1 MWHLRFPGGI
11 WHGENMHTYVCIG
24 QENTVKKFQLLQRRL
39 ILKPV
44 LSPPPL
50 PPPLSKMAG
59 GVNTIWLGH
68 HLRTED
74 SLLFFRDWTSS
85 AVRGMFGTGHL
96 RAFCTG
102 IVNVTAGVLTT
113 GTLIDLSSVHK
124 WIWSDTWKNTATFAA
139 WLPEP
144 KQMFGLHETVPTEVP
159 QSCWC
164 VCVHS
169 GQDYRLNIWNREAV

>member
-11 WHGENMHTYVCIG
+11 WHGENIHTYVCIG
-24 QENTVKKFQLLQRRL
+24 QGSEVKKFQLLERRL

-44 LSPPPL
+44 LSPPSL
-50 PPPLSKMAG
+50 HHRARWAG

-68 HLRTED
+68 HPRTED
-74 SLLFFRDWTSS
+74 SPLFLKDWTSS
-85 AVRGMFGTGHL
+85 AVCGMFGTGHL

-102 IVNVTAGVLTT
+102 IVNVTASVLTT
-113 GTLIDLSSVHK
+113 GTLIDLSLVHE
-124 WIWSDTWKNTATFAA
+124 WIWADTWKNTAA

-144 KQMFGLHETVPTEVP
+144 MQMFGLHETVPTEVP
-159 QSCWC
+159 QSRWC

-169 GQDYRLNIWNREAV
+169 GQDYRLNIWTREAV